1 MFKIRK
7 LRCEYLENPIGIG
20 EQKPRFSWVLDSDEK
35 DILQTSYRIQ
45 VCKDTDSFLNPLWD
59 SGVVKSDNSVHV
71 EYRGPQLDS
80 RTRYYYRVKI
90 SNNKNNE
97 SPWSKTNF
105 FETGILDTKE
115 WQASFISCD
124 ATESPEF
131 SSSSPLLRKEFNINE
146 EFVSARVYVTSL
158 GLYELWL
165 NGQKV
170 GEDLLTPGW
179 TNYNKRLQYQTY
191 DVTAILKKGANAV
204 GAMLGNGWYKG
215 HLAGWMEDT
224 VEDTKE
230 RYGKRTALFL
240 QLHIT
245 YSDGS
250 EQVILS
256 DKSWKTIAGPI
267 LMSEL
272 YLGES
277 YDARIERPG
286 WKNPG
291 FNDTDWA
298 PVYELEVNRGILVA
312 QDGVPVRKIE
322 FISPQKML
330 KTTRGETIID
340 MGQNMV
346 GWVRFTVRG
355 PKGSRV
361 VLKHAEVLDKD
372 GNFYT
377 ENLRFA
383 KQTIEYT
390 LKGED
395 EECFEPHFTYQGF
408 RYVKLEEYPG
418 EPRLE
423 DFTGIVIHSVMKKTG
438 NFKCSNELVNQ
449 LQRNILWSQKGNF
462 VDVPT
467 DCPQRDERLGW
478 TGDAQIF
485 ARTACFNMDTALF
498 FKKWLRDLKSE
509 QLENGGVPFVIP
521 SISLIMPLIMED
533 KDTCHSSSGWGDAA
547 VICPWTVYL
556 CYGDLR
562 ILEDQ
567 YDNMKAWVEYIYCH
581 AENGLFWNTGFHLGD
596 WLALDAKEGSFFG
609 ATPNDLVATAFYAYS
624 TSILAKTAELLQKNE
639 DAKHYREHHENI
651 VEAFQRE
658 FFTPSGRLVAP
669 TQTAHILA
677 LMFNLVKE
685 KDRKRTIDTLVKYLE
700 ENKWHLN
707 TGFLGTPYLCHVLSS
722 NGRTDVAYKL
732 LLQTDY
738 PSWLY
743 QVNKGATTIWEHW
756 DGIKE
761 DGSFWSAEVNS
772 FNHYAYGSI
781 GDWLYRVVA
790 GIDTDETKAGYKRII
805 LKPQP
810 CQKLEWA
817 TAEFES
823 MYGLIKIKWYHE
835 NGMMRMDVTVPH
847 NTTAL
852 VMLPY
857 AKIDGLMENEETIK
871 NQPLY
876 SKAMEK
882 DAGVEV
888 ELGSGTYLFSYPLD
902 IDILP
907 DVPASITDRSP
918 QES

>member
-35 DILQTSYRIQ
+35 NVFQTTYRVQ
-45 VCKDTDSFLNPLWD
+45 VSKGTDSFSNPFWD

-71 EYRGPQLDS
+71 EYRGPQLGS
-80 RTRYYYRVKI
+80 RARYYYRVRI
-90 SNNKNNE
+90 SDNKNNE

-105 FETGILDTKE
+105 FETGILDTIE
-115 WQASFISCD
+115 WQAAFISCD
-124 ATESPEF
+124 ASESSEF
-131 SSSSPLLRKEFNINE
+131 SSSSPLLRKEFDINR

-165 NGQKV
+165 NGQRV

-191 DVTAILKKGANAV
+191 DVTAMLKKGANAIGV
-204 GAMLGNGWYKG
+204 MLGNGWYKG

-224 VEDTKE
+224 KEGTKE
-230 RYGKRTALFL
+230 RYGKKTALFL

-250 EQVILS
+250 QQVILS
-256 DKSWKTIAGPI
+256 DKSWKTTAGPI

-277 YDARIERPG
+277 YDARLESPG
-286 WKNPG
+286 WNNPG
-291 FNDTDWA
+291 FDDAAWD
-298 PVYELEVNRGILVA
+298 PVYELEVDKGILVA

-322 FISPQKML
+322 FISPQKMFR
-330 KTTRGETIID
+330 TARGETIID

-361 VLKHAEVLDKD
+361 VLKHAEVLDRD
-372 GNFYT
+372 GNFYM

-383 KQTIEYT
+383 KQTIEYI
-390 LKGED
+390 LKGKG

-408 RYVKLEEYPG
+408 RYIKLEEYPG

-423 DFTGIVIHSVMKKTG
+423 NFTGIVIHSIMKKTG
-438 NFKCSNELVNQ
+438 SFECSNDLVNQ
-449 LQRNILWSQKGNF
+449 LQHNILWSQKGNF
-462 VDVPT
+462 VDIPT

-498 FKKWLRDLKSE
+498 FKKWLRDLKSD

-521 SISLIMPLIMED
+521 SISLIMPLIMND
-533 KDTCHSSSGWGDAA
+533 KDICHSSSGWGDAA
-547 VICPWTVYL
+547 VIVPWTVYL

-567 YDNMKAWVEYIYCH
+567 YDSMKAWVGYIYSQ
-581 AENGLFWNTGFHLGD
+581 AENNLIWNTGFHFGD
-596 WLALDAKEGSFFG
+596 WFALDSKEGSFFG
-609 ATPNDLVATAFYAYS
+609 ATPKDLIATAFYAYS
-624 TSILAKTAELLQKNE
+624 TGILAKMAEILQKNE
-639 DAKHYREHHENI
+639 DAKQYKGLYENI

-658 FFTPSGRLVAP
+658 FFTSSGRLKAS
-669 TQTAHILA
+669 TQTAHILV

-685 KDRKRTIDTLVKYLE
+685 EDRRRTIDTLVKYLE

-743 QVNKGATTIWEHW
+743 QVSKGATTIWEHW

-761 DGSFWSAEVNS
+761 DGSFWNADVNS

-790 GIDTDETKAGYKRII
+790 GIDTDETKAGYKHII

-817 TAEFES
+817 TTEFES

-847 NTTAL
+847 NTTAS
-852 VMLPY
+852 VVLPY
-857 AKIDGLMENEETIK
+857 AKMDGLMENEETVK
-871 NQPLY
+871 NQTLY

-888 ELGSGTYLFSYPLD
+888 ELGSGTYSFSYPLD

-907 DVPASITDRSP
+907 DVPLN
-918 QES
+918 

>member
-1 MFKIRK
+1 MLKIK
-7 LRCEYLENPIGIG
+7 NLRCEYIKNPIG
-20 EQKPRFSWVLDSDEK
+20 EQKLKFSWVLDSEEREV
-35 DILQTSYRIQ
+35 LQTSYRIQ
-45 VCKDTDSFLNPLWD
+45 ISKWDDSFKSLLWD
-59 SGVVKSDNSVHV
+59 SGVVKSDNSINV
-71 EYRGPQLDS
+71 EYKGPQLES
-80 RTRYYYRVKI
+80 RTHYYYRVMI
-90 SNNKNNE
+90 SDNKNNK
-97 SPWSKTNF
+97 SFWSKTNF
-105 FETGILDTKE
+105 FETGILDKKE
-115 WQASFISCD
+115 WQAVFISCG
-124 ATESPEF
+124 ASESSGF
-131 SSSSPLLRKEFNINE
+131 SSSSPLLRKEFNANG
-146 EFVSARVYVTSL
+146 EFVFARVYVTSL

-165 NGQKV
+165 NGQRV

-191 DVTAILKKGANAV
+191 DVTAMLKKGANAI

-215 HLAGWMEDT
+215 YLAGW
-224 VEDTKE
+224 VEDSKE
-230 RYGKRTALFL
+230 RYGKKTALLL

-245 YSDGS
+245 YTDRS

-272 YLGES
+272 YHGES
-277 YDARIERPG
+277 YDARLESPG
-286 WKNPG
+286 WNNPG
-291 FNDTDWA
+291 FDDNTWV
-298 PVYELEVNRGILVA
+298 PVSKLEVNKEILVA
-312 QDGVPVRKIE
+312 QEGVPIRKIE
-322 FISPQKML
+322 TITPQKII
-330 KTTRGETIID
+330 KTPCGKTVID

-355 PKGSRV
+355 TKGDRV

-377 ENLRFA
+377 ENLRSA
-383 KQTIEYT
+383 KQTIEYI
-390 LKGED
+390 LKGEG

-438 NFKCSNELVNQ
+438 NFECSNDLVNQ

-462 VDVPT
+462 VDIPT

-478 TGDAQIF
+478 TGDAQVF

-509 QLENGGVPFVIP
+509 QLENGSVPYVIP
-521 SISLIMPLIMED
+521 SVIED
-533 KDTCHSSSGWGDAA
+533 RGNSSCGWGDAA

-556 CYGDLR
+556 CYGDLQ

-567 YDNMKAWVEYIYCH
+567 YDSMKAWIEYIYSQ
-581 AENGLFWNTGFHLGD
+581 AENGLLWNTGFHFGD
-596 WLALDAKEGSFFG
+596 WLALDAKEDSYFG
-609 ATPNDLVATAFYAYS
+609 ATPNDLIATAFYAYS
-624 TSILAKTAELLQKNE
+624 TSILVKTARLLKKNK
-639 DAKHYREHHENI
+639 DAKRYRELHENI
-651 VEAFQRE
+651 VKTFQRE
-658 FFTPSGRLVAP
+658 FFTPSGRLAVP
-669 TQTAHILA
+669 TQTAHVLV

-685 KDRKRTIDTLVKYLE
+685 KDRKCTINTLVKYLK

-722 NGRTDVAYKL
+722 NGHTDIAYKL

-743 QVNKGATTIWEHW
+743 QVSKGTTTIWEHW
-756 DGIKE
+756 DGIKK
-761 DGSFWSAEVNS
+761 DGSFWSANMNS

-790 GIDTDETKAGYKRII
+790 GIDTSEKKAGYKYII

-810 CQKLEWA
+810 CRKLEWA
-817 TAEFES
+817 AAEFES
-823 MYGLIKIKWYHE
+823 VYGLIRIKWYYK
-835 NGMMRMDVTVPH
+835 NGMMRIEVTIPH
-847 NTTAL
+847 NTKASL
-852 VMLPY
+852 ILPY
-857 AKIDGLMENEETIK
+857 AKIDGLMESGEKLENKLLCLKAVETDI
-871 NQPLY
+871 
-876 SKAMEK
+876 
-882 DAGVEV
+882 GVKV
-888 ELGSGTYLFSYPLD
+888 ELGSGDYLFNYPLD

-907 DVPASITDRSP
+907 DVPASITDKFLS
-918 QES
+918 EL

>member
-35 DILQTSYRIQ
+35 NIFQTSYRIQ
-45 VCKDTDSFLNPLWD
+45 VSKDTDSFLSPLWD
-59 SGVVKSDNSVHV
+59 SGVVKSGNSVHV

-80 RTRYYYRVKI
+80 RTRYYYRVRI

-115 WQASFISCD
+115 WHAAFISCD
-124 ATESPEF
+124 ASESSEF
-131 SSSSPLLRKEFNINE
+131 SSSSPLLRKEFNING
-146 EFVSARVYVTSL
+146 EFVSARVYVTSV

-165 NGQKV
+165 NGQRV

-191 DVTAILKKGANAV
+191 DVTAMLKKGANAI

-215 HLAGWMEDT
+215 YLAGW
-224 VEDTKE
+224 VEDSKE
-230 RYGKRTALFL
+230 RYGKKTALLL

-245 YSDGS
+245 YTDRS

-272 YLGES
+272 YHGES
-277 YDARIERPG
+277 YDARLESPG
-286 WKNPG
+286 WNNPG
-291 FNDTDWA
+291 FNDTVWA
-298 PVYELEVNRGILVA
+298 PVYQLEVNKEILVA
-312 QDGVPVRKIE
+312 QEGVPVRKIE

-330 KTTRGETIID
+330 KTSCGETVID

-346 GWVRFTVRG
+346 GWVCFTVRG
-355 PKGSRV
+355 SKGSRV

-383 KQTIEYT
+383 KQTIEYI
-390 LKGED
+390 LKGEG

-408 RYVKLEEYPG
+408 RYVKLEGYPG

-423 DFTGIVIHSVMKKTG
+423 DFTGIVIHSVMKETG
-438 NFKCSNELVNQ
+438 NFECSNDLVNQ
-449 LQRNILWSQKGNF
+449 LQHNILWSQKGNF
-462 VDVPT
+462 VDIPT

-478 TGDAQIF
+478 TGDAQVF
-485 ARTACFNMDTALF
+485 ARTACLNMDTALF

-509 QLENGGVPFVIP
+509 QLENGGVPFVVPSVSLVIP
-521 SISLIMPLIMED
+521 KFMED
-533 KDTCHSSSGWGDAA
+533 KDMCYSSCGWGDAA

-567 YDNMKAWVEYIYCH
+567 YDSMKAWVEYIYCQ
-581 AENGLFWNTGFHLGD
+581 AENGLFWNTGFHFGD
-596 WLALDAKEGSFFG
+596 WLALDAKEGSLFG

-639 DAKHYREHHENI
+639 DAKRYKELHENI
-651 VEAFQRE
+651 VKAFQRE
-658 FFTPSGRLVAP
+658 FFTPSGRLAAP

-700 ENKWHLN
+700 ENNWHLN

-743 QVNKGATTIWEHW
+743 QVSKGATTIWEHW

-761 DGSFWSAEVNS
+761 DGSFWDAGMNS

-790 GIDTDETKAGYKRII
+790 GIDTDETKAGYKHII

-810 CQKLEWA
+810 CQKLKWA

-835 NGMMRMDVTVPH
+835 NGIMRIDINVPH
-847 NTTAL
+847 NTTASA
-852 VMLPY
+852 MLPY
-857 AKIDGLMENEETIK
+857 AKMDGLMENEETVK

-876 SKAMEK
+876 SKAIEK

-888 ELGSGTYLFSYPLD
+888 ELGSGTYSFSYPLD

-907 DVPASITDRSP
+907 DVPA
-918 QES
+918 